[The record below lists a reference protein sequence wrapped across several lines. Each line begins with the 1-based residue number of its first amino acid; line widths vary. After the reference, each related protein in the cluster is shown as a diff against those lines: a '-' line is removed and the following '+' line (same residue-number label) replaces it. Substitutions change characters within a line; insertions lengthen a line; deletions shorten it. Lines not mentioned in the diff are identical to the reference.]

1 MSINMLTAGRSAIR
15 VARSYRCTAHALGCR
30 DRHVR
35 VVNFAQPVRAILSSN
50 SQTDQR
56 YLHWRC
62 YASKVKSMPEK
73 QLQEKEEAAEA
84 GGNEP
89 APNDHYDKV
98 AGAYN

>member
-1 MSINMLTAGRSAIR
+1 MLTAGRSAIR
-15 VARSYRCTAHALGCR
+15 VAGSCRWTSYAVGCR
-30 DRHVR
+30 HRHVR
-35 VVNFAQPVRAILSSN
+35 VVSFAQPVRAILNSN

-56 YLHWRC
+56 HPQWRC

-73 QLQEKEEAAEA
+73 QLQGKEEAAEA

-98 AGAYN
+98 AGACN